1 MKNKG
6 KTSLGF
12 VAAFAVALIATML
25 CAGAFAASVQVLGPD
40 GSTLATYTLDSVAN
54 GLTVDGTS
62 GLIVLHVTNG
72 TPPPPPPPGTYSISG
87 TVSGLPAGTAVTL
100 GLSGTSSS
108 AISTSGSYSFTGLS
122 NGTYSVTPSSVP
134 NYAVAP
140 SSIPNITVN
149 GANVSN
155 QNFSYSSAASPNEVP
170 ILADYVY
177 GSGDYIPTIPAN
189 TTVYLTCTIPA
200 GETSSLLAV
209 SSLYQNTDLNVFIV
223 QGSAPLTTGAADN
236 YYADFA
242 DVYNKYGWLA
252 YPFHMPNTLAGF
264 TFRTP
269 AAAPPA
275 WAKMSTSLGGES
287 IILKEGTSVTDTT
300 ISSPLAGKYYIVIK
314 NTGPKDN
321 VVKINWKR
329 Y

>member
-1 MKNKG
+1 MSRTVTG
-6 KTSLGF
+6 YTPGGCTGTPSASPVLTSP
-12 VAAFAVALIATML
+12 
-25 CAGAFAASVQVLGPD
+25 CDP
-40 GSTLATYTLDSVAN
+40 
-54 GLTVDGTS
+54 S
-62 GLIVLHVTNG
+62 GL
-72 TPPPPPPPGTYSISG
+72 
-87 TVSGLPAGTAVTL
+87 
-100 GLSGTSSS
+100 
-108 AISTSGSYSFTGLS
+108 
-122 NGTYSVTPSSVP
+122 
-134 NYAVAP
+134 
-140 SSIPNITVN
+140 
-149 GANVSN
+149 
-155 QNFSYSSAASPNEVP
+155 P

-275 WAKMSTSLGGES
+275 WAKMSTSQSGES